1 MKLPGRL
8 TDPIL
13 PFAVF
18 GSAHTPVEM
27 VRVWVSVWERNRI
40 IYLGKGQGETYLLL
54 TPGQA
59 RSK

>member
-27 VRVWVSVWERNRI
+27 VRVWVSVWERYRI
-40 IYLGKGQGETYLLL
+40 IYLGKGQL
-54 TPGQA
+54 
-59 RSK
+59 